1 MEDASIRAANEA
13 TSAELYASIAIAG
26 RSVAE
31 IIAVIAAKARVAEG
45 KAKAAEET
53 AVVATTLEEGK
64 AAKEAIAE
72 AARELNEV
80 AREAGSKQIFETTMA
95 KGLKRQHVD
104 NILDNI
110 WYGSDY
116 EDESGNYYHYSDDDD
131 EEEEEEEEDKD

>member
-1 MEDASIRAANEA
+1 MEKSSIMAKNEA
-13 TSAELYASIAIAG
+13 TSAQTEAKEIRSTKKDRNMAELYAKAEAG

-31 IIAVIAAKARVAEG
+31 IIAVTAATARAAEE

-80 AREAGSKQIFETTMA
+80 AREAGPKQIFETTMA

-104 NILDNI
+104 NVLENI

-116 EDESGNYYHYSDDDD
+116 DEESGN
-131 EEEEEEEEDKD
+131 